1 MKEIGL
7 SAGTIE
13 YEDMGGSGPAILF
26 LHGLIMDGTLWRHV
40 VAGLRPEYRCVLPT
54 LPLGGH
60 RRPMRPDADLSLPA
74 MAHLLAEFLER
85 LDLSGVT
92 LVGNDWGGAQL
103 LVPEGRAERVG
114 RLVLVACE
122 AFDDYPPGGGA
133 RALAL
138 AAELPGG
145 LTVMLQPLRFG
156 RLRRLPMLRGALSK
170 RPVPDDVMDAW
181 FRPAPTQPEIRRDL
195 RKYLRSVP
203 PKATCSSG
211 RSASAPSGPGARRL
225 GARRPHHAVRARS
238 QPGRAVPER
247 APRRDP
253 GQLHP
258 HPRGPAR
265 KAHRPDPRVR
275 VHPTH
280 RGLMSPGSSSAI
292 TAAPIGTQQRTR
304 LAAALPRWDRRERH
318 WAFSDV
324 PPAAVLRA
332 ADEVTWREVPVF
344 WGLMKTWSLGRVRL
358 AAGEPVLALFTTAGF
373 AVLDRT
379 EDEIVVGGIGRFSR
393 NRPLVR
399 ISSLDL
405 TSYRDFDEPG
415 CIKICFNFR
424 CTGGTLTTETRV
436 HATDTRSRRLFGLY
450 WLLIRGGSGL
460 IRQVW
465 PRAIRRRALR
475 VGLLRREATCPQKTQ
490 VQLAQPMLEE
500 TQ

>member
-1 MKEIGL
+1 
-7 SAGTIE
+7 
-13 YEDMGGSGPAILF
+13 
-26 LHGLIMDGTLWRHV
+26 
-40 VAGLRPEYRCVLPT
+40 
-54 LPLGGH
+54 
-60 RRPMRPDADLSLPA
+60 
-74 MAHLLAEFLER
+74 
-85 LDLSGVT
+85 
-92 LVGNDWGGAQL
+92 
-103 LVPEGRAERVG
+103 
-114 RLVLVACE
+114 
-122 AFDDYPPGGGA
+122 
-133 RALAL
+133 
-138 AAELPGG
+138 
-145 LTVMLQPLRFG
+145 
-156 RLRRLPMLRGALSK
+156 
-170 RPVPDDVMDAW
+170 
-181 FRPAPTQPEIRRDL
+181 
-195 RKYLRSVP
+195 
-203 PKATCSSG
+203 
-211 RSASAPSGPGARRL
+211 
-225 GARRPHHAVRARS
+225 
-238 QPGRAVPER
+238 
-247 APRRDP
+247 
-253 GQLHP
+253 
-258 HPRGPAR
+258 
-265 KAHRPDPRVR
+265 
-275 VHPTH
+275 
-280 RGLMSPGSSSAI
+280 MSPGSSSAI

-332 ADEVTWREVPVF
+332 ADEVTWREVLVF

-450 WLLIRGGSGL
+450 WLLIHGGSGL

-465 PRAIRRRALR
+465 LRAVRRRALR